1 MSWTVE
7 AVWRTARSLKISFFH
22 LLEAKQHAHNVHN
35 HHIKGGID
43 DESDR
48 QKKLLRYIQEV
59 SFAID
64 DVVLYLDTH
73 PYDEEALKYYKKYK
87 KLYHEASEEYTQYY
101 GPLQTSNVIAD
112 DRWTWVEGPW
122 PWEGGC

>member
-1 MSWTVE
+1 MNQTD
-7 AVWRTARSLKISFFH
+7 K
-22 LLEAKQHAHNVHN
+22 
-35 HHIKGGID
+35 
-43 DESDR
+43 
-48 QKKLLRYIQEV
+48 KKLLRYIQEV

-101 GPLQTSNVIAD
+101 GPLQTCFPNFWYLFCGQSL
-112 DRWTWVEGPW
+112 PSQ
-122 PWEGGC
+122 

>member
-1 MSWTVE
+1 MNQTD
-7 AVWRTARSLKISFFH
+7 K
-22 LLEAKQHAHNVHN
+22 
-35 HHIKGGID
+35 
-43 DESDR
+43 
-48 QKKLLRYIQEV
+48 
-59 SFAID
+59 
-64 DVVLYLDTH
+64 
-73 PYDEEALKYYKKYK
+73 K

>member
-1 MSWTVE
+1 MNQTD
-7 AVWRTARSLKISFFH
+7 K
-22 LLEAKQHAHNVHN
+22 
-35 HHIKGGID
+35 
-43 DESDR
+43 
-48 QKKLLRYIQEV
+48 KKLLRYIQEV

-87 KLYHEASEEYTQYY
+87 KLYHEASEEYTQCY

-122 PWEGGC
+122 PMGRRMLINVEI

>member
-1 MSWTVE
+1 MNQTD
-7 AVWRTARSLKISFFH
+7 K
-22 LLEAKQHAHNVHN
+22 
-35 HHIKGGID
+35 
-43 DESDR
+43 
-48 QKKLLRYIQEV
+48 KKLLRYIQEV

-87 KLYHEASEEYTQYY
+87 KLYHEASEEYT
-101 GPLQTSNVIAD
+101 SMSWN
-112 DRWTWVEGPW
+112 WVTEKW